1 MHGIEKCKCARN
13 FYVLFRRVGRETKF
27 MEEVNISDSWDKVEI
42 GKIGIWLFILT
53 EIMLFGA
60 FFSSYVMIRWGSSVC
75 ALGRTAWPQTGFKQG
90 LILALTNTVILITSS
105 FTMVR
110 SYEAS
115 CHRDESFFKKSLLVT
130 ILLGILFLVIK
141 FFEYALKIHHG
152 YFPGSSFLETNPGL
166 TIFFSFYFM
175 LTGLHALHVIIGVCW
190 NSFLFRSFKVSG
202 FSDQLTSKLE
212 YAGIYWHF
220 VDIIWVFLFP
230 LFYLI

>member
-1 MHGIEKCKCARN
+1 MEDVN
-13 FYVLFRRVGRETKF
+13 FR
-27 MEEVNISDSWDKVEI
+27 DSWDKVEI

-60 FFSSYVMIRWGSSVC
+60 FFSSYVMIRWGNSVC
-75 ALGRTAWPQTGFKQG
+75 ALGRPAWPQAGFKGG
-90 LILALTNTVILITSS
+90 LTLALINTVILITSS

-110 SYEAS
+110 AALGSGNKN
-115 CHRDESFFKKSLLVT
+115 ESFFKNN
-130 ILLGILFLVIK
+130 LLGTIFLGVLFLLIK
-141 FFEYALKIHHG
+141 FFEYAVKIHHG
-152 YFPGSSFLETNPGL
+152 YFPGSSFLAQNPGL
-166 TIFFSFYFM
+166 TIFISFYFM
-175 LTGLHALHVIIGVCW
+175 LTGLHALHVMIGVLW
-190 NSFLFRSFKVSG
+190 NSFLFKSFKVSG